1 MTSYIVNA
9 GRVTV
14 LTAVGAGRAYV
25 DVRRGELLP
34 ADVPA
39 ADVDELLRRGAI
51 ERLPDAR
58 PVDAPGPAG
67 GEAQAEGDAQGQESG
82 PAGDVD
88 ANDPDEVEAMPA
100 GPVAAVLAWVG
111 DDLGRA
117 LEALGR
123 ERAAEA
129 PRQTLIRQLSRLAE
143 QGEGT
148 D

>member
-1 MTSYIVNA
+1 MTSYIVTA

-25 DVRRGELLP
+25 DVRRGEPLP

-39 ADVDELLRRGAI
+39 VDVDELLRRGAI
-51 ERLPDAR
+51 ERLPDAP
-58 PVDAPGPAG
+58 PVDVPGPVG
-67 GEAQAEGDAQGQESG
+67 GEAQAEGDAQEQESA
-82 PAGDVD
+82 PVGDVD
-88 ANDPDEVEAMPA
+88 EQVEAMPV

-111 DDLGRA
+111 DDPGRA
-117 LEALGR
+117 IEALGR
-123 ERAAEA
+123 ERSAEA